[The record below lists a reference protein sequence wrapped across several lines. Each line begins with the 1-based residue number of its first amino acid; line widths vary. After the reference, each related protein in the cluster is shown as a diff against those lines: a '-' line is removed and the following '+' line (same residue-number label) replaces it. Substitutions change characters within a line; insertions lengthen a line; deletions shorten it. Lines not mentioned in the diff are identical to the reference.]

1 MYRKKLIEVSVPL
14 EAINAESAREKSIRH
29 GHPSTLHLWWAR
41 RPLAACRAVLFASL
55 VDDPSGWVDK
65 FPTKEAQDKERQRLH
80 DIIGKFENES
90 STSVR
95 GLVSWDD
102 IKDSRVIEE
111 AQKEIAR
118 SLAWNNGDEPPTQPE
133 DVRKY
138 LEAKAPKI
146 YDPFCGGGSI
156 PLEAQRLGLEAH
168 GSDLNPVAVLITK
181 ALIEIPP
188 KFKNLAPVHRVVAAV
203 EGETPKKGKGK
214 KQAAD
219 TLSLQLG
226 GQYFGAQGLAADVRY
241 YGLWM
246 RDQAQKR
253 IGHLYPQVELA
264 TGGEATVI
272 AWLWARTVKCP
283 NPACGCQMPLVKSF
297 ELSTK
302 KGKEAWVEPI
312 IDNSLTPPEIKFEVK
327 TGTGNTRSETVGR
340 RGGICIACDTPVS
353 LDYIR
358 TEGKAGRMDARLMA
372 IVAEGNKGRV
382 YLSPTDEHEKIASS
396 AQPHWKPE
404 ADLPHNPRNFNTL
417 IYGLDTFDKLFT
429 NRQLIA
435 LTTFADLVEEARAKI
450 MTDAVG
456 AGMLDDKLPLND
468 GGTGATAYADAVATY
483 LAFAVDKLSDRN
495 STICSW
501 DMSRDST
508 RNTFARQAIPMT
520 WDFAEANPMS
530 DSTGNF
536 NGAVDWVSAVVEH
549 SSCNANGY
557 VKQIDATTSDLYGNS
572 IVVSTDPPYYDNIG
586 YADLSDFFYVWLR
599 RSIGSIY
606 PNLFNTLVV
615 PKAQELVATPYR
627 FSGQDYIK
635 PFNECGRWRMM
646 VIR

>member
-1 MYRKKLIEVSVPL
+1 MKYRKKLIEVSVPL

-55 VDDPSGWVDK
+55 VDDPSEWPEE

-102 IKDSRVIEE
+102 IKVARVIEE
-111 AQKEIAR
+111 AQREIAKSIAR
-118 SLAWNNGDEPPTQPE
+118 GNKHPAPTTPE

-138 LEAKAPKI
+138 LEAEAPKI

-188 KFKNLAPVHRVVAAV
+188 KFKNLAPVHPVVAAV
-203 EGETPKKGKGK
+203 GETPKKGKGK

-219 TLSLQLG
+219 APSLPLS

-241 YGLWM
+241 YGRWM
-246 RDQAQKR
+246 RDEAQKR

-327 TGTGNTRSETVGR
+327 TGTGKAREGTVERKGA
-340 RGGICIACDTPVS
+340 ICLACDTPVAFD
-353 LDYIR
+353 LIR
-358 TEGKAGRMDARLMA
+358 SEAKAGRMNAQLMA
-372 IVAEGNKGRV
+372 VVAEGNRGRV
-382 YLSPTDEHEKIASS
+382 YLSPTKEHETIATS
-396 AQPHWKPE
+396 ASPKWKPE
-404 ADLPHNPRNFNTL
+404 TDLPEKALGFR
-417 IYGLDTFDKLFT
+417 IQAYGMTKHSDLFT
-429 NRQLIA
+429 ARQLVA
-435 LTTFADLVEEARAKI
+435 LTTFADLVGEARAKI
-450 MTDAVG
+450 VADAVA
-456 AGMLDDKLPLND
+456 AGMVDDKLPLND
-468 GGTGATAYADAVATY
+468 GGMGVTAYADAVATY
-483 LAFAVDKLSDRN
+483 LAFAVDKSANLWS
-495 STICSW
+495 SICSW
-501 DMSRDST
+501 MSDRGAM
-508 RNTFARQAIPMT
+508 RETFARQAIPMI
-520 WDFAEANPMS
+520 WDFAEVNPFCS
-530 DSTGNF
+530 SGGNIDMF
-536 NGAVDWVSAVVEH
+536 LDKIVDVIEA
-549 SSCNANGY
+549 SSCQTQGFA
-557 VKQIDATTSDLYGNS
+557 KQLDATTSDLYGNS

-599 RSIGSIY
+599 RSIG
-606 PNLFNTLVV
+606 LVYRKFGLKTPSFKEV
-615 PKAQELVATPYR
+615 EGGFIPLVFLDFGCIFLR
-627 FSGQDYIK
+627 FQVAH
-635 PFNECGRWRMM
+635 RQ
-646 VIR
+646 